1 MDIGLFLGAGAS
13 VYYGYPTTKAL
24 KEKLLKQYTSYDG
37 SIEHK
42 LLKSE
47 HLYDI
52 EYVLDLLIKF
62 DQFFNIEHINNFFG
76 NMEIQFCKF
85 FWIV

>member
-24 KEKLLKQYTSYDG
+24 KEKLLKQYPSHGD

-42 LLKSE
+42 LQNQS
-47 HLYDI
+47 I
-52 EYVLDLLIKF
+52 FTI
-62 DQFFNIEHINNFFG
+62 
-76 NMEIQFCKF
+76 
-85 FWIV
+85 